1 MDLTRETAIGN
12 PQRAILGE
20 LFLSSEGRNKL
31 LESTAGVSKM
41 NMKQGCPVQATV
53 AVMRGKWKVSILWNL
68 AFGPKRFAELA
79 KRLAKISEKV
89 LTAQLRQ
96 LERDGVINRTVS
108 EGVPPKVSYSLT
120 AAGMQ
125 LVKLMQGLCDWGSEH
140 FGIRPTMGTPP
151 FLQGHAAKTA
161 GAFPQ
166 RRALLT

>member
-1 MDLTRETAIGN
+1 
-12 PQRAILGE
+12 
-20 LFLSSEGRNKL
+20 
-31 LESTAGVSKM
+31 M
-41 NMKQGCPVQATV
+41 NAKQGCPVQATV

-68 AFGPKRFAELA
+68 AFGPKRFAELG

-96 LERDGVINRTVS
+96 LERDGVISRTVTA
-108 EGVPPKVSYSLT
+108 GIPPKVSYSLT
-120 AAGMQ
+120 AAGTD

-151 FLQGHAAKTA
+151 FLQNRRLQNQAAKTA
-161 GAFPQ
+161 GTFPQ